1 LVNRERLA
9 NPATVSAKG
18 LRTNAGAITDQQ
30 HPDHQFRINRRSTD
44 IAVKWRKVQKPTLA
58 VVADKSS
65 QVQKRTPVEQ
75 ERATPE
81 ALEAFLK
88 A

>member
-1 LVNRERLA
+1 VIELKNIILRR
-9 NPATVSAKG
+9 VSIFEFSHSQG
-18 LRTNAGAITDQQ
+18 
-30 HPDHQFRINRRSTD
+30 H
-44 IAVKWRKVQKPTLA
+44 KPTLA

-88 A
+88 AEVDKWGRIIKEAGIEPQ

>member
-1 LVNRERLA
+1 M
-9 NPATVSAKG
+9 G
-18 LRTNAGAITDQQ
+18 
-30 HPDHQFRINRRSTD
+30 
-44 IAVKWRKVQKPTLA
+44 QKPTLA

-88 A
+88 VEVDKWGRIIKEAGSEPQ